1 MPKKVKYGIILC
13 VLVVLGFGGYA
24 AYKKGNEKESFVKE
38 VNRNLSAADR
48 KTFEDRVADDK
59 SKLASA
65 QTDDDRFGWDMQLGY
80 NLEALGSL
88 SDAQIAFENA
98 IKLKPDDFVGYTGLF
113 QVQVDRADYQGA
125 LKSISTAIEKA
136 PTNPD
141 IWKRYALLEK
151 EHLNASNDTISS
163 LYSEA
168 VVKTNSNIDIITT
181 YADWLQDNGN
191 LQASKEYWQK
201 AIEINPKLK
210 KIYQA
215 QIDKIDKLL
224 KQQPK

>member
-1 MPKKVKYGIILC
+1 MPTKVKIGIGFSIL
-13 VLVVLGFGGYA
+13 LVAGFAGFA
-24 AYKKGNEKESFVKE
+24 AYKKGNEHSIFVKE
-38 VNRNLSAADR
+38 INRNLSAADR

-113 QVQVDRADYQGA
+113 QAQVDRADYQGA

-141 IWKRYALLEK
+141 LWKRYALLEK

-181 YADWLQDNGN
+181 YADWLSKSGN

-210 KIYQA
+210 KTYQA

-224 KQQPK
+224 KLQK

>member
-1 MPKKVKYGIILC
+1 MPTKVKIGIGFSIL
-13 VLVVLGFGGYA
+13 LVAGFAGFA
-24 AYKKGNEKESFVKE
+24 AYKKGNEHSSFVKE
-38 VNRNLSAADR
+38 INRNLSAADR

-59 SKLASA
+59 AKLASA
-65 QTDDDRFGWDMQLGY
+65 QTDEDRFGWDMQLGY

-98 IKLKPDDFVGYTGLF
+98 IKLKPEDFVGYTGLF

-136 PTNPD
+136 PTNAEN
-141 IWKRYALLEK
+141 WKKYALLEM

-210 KIYQA
+210 KTYQA
-215 QIDKIDKLL
+215 QIDKINKLL
-224 KQQPK
+224 KLQQ